1 MEFGV
6 HLLGLGRRAAVADII
21 TAAKAAEDL
30 GYHSVWT
37 NDHVLVPTQHGSKYP
52 YSADGRPSFTPD
64 DYFYDPFVLLSAVAA
79 QTRTIRIGTSVVVL
93 PYRPP
98 VITAKAVA
106 TLDQVSGGRFIFG
119 VGVGWFAEETELL
132 GVPFAGRAQVS
143 RSYLETM
150 KRLWADER
158 ASVTNLRGQPTE
170 VGFAPKPVQRPHP
183 PIWFGGE
190 TRAALKRVVHQGD
203 GWFPAFA
210 PPEAFAA
217 KADEL
222 KRLCA
227 EQGRNFSSLTIC
239 AFPADKAHFTPGAIR
254 TYRQHGASILLA
266 PVGSPRAQE
275 FVAQLQKFRDEVMI
289 PAQDI

>member
-6 HLLGLGRRAAVADII
+6 HLLGLGRRATVADII

-37 NDHVLVPTQHGSKYP
+37 NDHVLIPTQHGSKYP

-64 DYFYDPFVLLSAVAA
+64 DHFYDPFVLLSAVAA
-79 QTRTIRIGTSVVVL
+79 QTQTIRIGTSVVVL

-98 VITAKAVA
+98 VLMAKAIA

-119 VGVGWFAEETELL
+119 VGIGWFAEETELL
-132 GVPFAGRAQVS
+132 GVPFAERAKVS
-143 RSYLETM
+143 RSYLDTM
-150 KRLWADER
+150 KKLWSDER
-158 ASVTNLRGQPTE
+158 TSITNLQGQPTE
-170 VGFAPKPVQRPHP
+170 VGFAPKPVQRPYP

-190 TRAALKRVVHQGD
+190 TRAALKRVVQQGD

-210 PPEAFAA
+210 PPEVFAA

-227 EQGRNFSSLTIC
+227 EQGKDFSSLTVC
-239 AFPADKAHFTPGAIR
+239 AFPANKAYFTLEAIH

-266 PVGSPRAQE
+266 PVGSPQVKE